1 MPKTDLTSSTN
12 RIVIGDVG
20 SGKTIVAFFIALGFL
35 HGLSFQQKEKIIS
48 AKTSP
53 LGELEGASPLLR
65 EAGGVSVPPLKG
77 VRGMSESSPLGGSGG
92 GSLETESGGVFPPLE
107 RGLGGVSS
115 LLGESGGVSV
125 SPYFPQVAMLA
136 PTEVLAFQHFQK
148 LLELKEKNSELLESI
163 QCLFLSGKQLYF
175 NQEKLTP
182 KKFEK
187 AFFKSQE
194 NQTNKYFFVGTQA
207 LLFRDYI
214 FPDMVLVDEQHRF
227 GVKQRAKLVK
237 KWNDLGIQTQISP
250 HFISFTAT
258 PIPRTLALTF
268 YRDLKPQFLQTLKSR
283 NPIKT
288 KILLENNLEIEL
300 IPKIQLELNKGRKI
314 YIICPKIEDK
324 EEAKED
330 DLWSTTKAKKFF
342 QKHFKDQILV
352 VHGKLAEK
360 KDLLK
365 DFKQSQ
371 QKNILISTTVIEVGV
386 DVEKASLIAILNSE
400 RFGLAALHQI
410 RGRVGRN
417 DFEENFCYLVVK
429 KEYQFSQRLRQLVA
443 SNDGFRIA
451 EKDLEL
457 RGSGDFLGK
466 EQSGYQNELDQL
478 LGLNPDLYYK
488 IQELVDNLDF
498 SNLDKNLPR
507 LAKYIEKNKG
517 EVWGE

>member
-1 MPKTDLTSSTN
+1 MLNKPNNDLNLTKTIN

-20 SGKTIVAFFIALGFL
+20 SGKTIVAFLIALSFL
-35 HGLSFQQKEKIIS
+35 DGMDFEYKKSV
-48 AKTSP
+48 
-53 LGELEGASPLLR
+53 LR
-65 EAGGVSVPPLKG
+65 ESFDLNLEKTEKNSTNNSSKNTLYEVQESNLKSVKTKK
-77 VRGMSESSPLGGSGG
+77 SSKITSKIKDDILNTQ
-92 GSLETESGGVFPPLE
+92 EKNQEI
-107 RGLGGVSS
+107 
-115 LLGESGGVSV
+115 LLTS
-125 SPYFPQVAMLA
+125 YLFPQVAMLA

-148 LLELKEKNSELLESI
+148 LLELKQKNQDLLNNV

-175 NQEKLTP
+175 NTEKLTA

-187 AFFKSQE
+187 AFLESLKNQE
-194 NQTNKYFFVGTQA
+194 NKFFFVGTQA

-214 FPDMVLVDEQHRF
+214 FPDMVLIDEQHRF
-227 GVKQRAKLVK
+227 GVSQRAKLVK
-237 KWNDLGIQTQISP
+237 KWADLGIQTQISP

-268 YRDLKPQFLQTLKSR
+268 YRDLKPHFLETLQDRK
-283 NPIKT
+283 PIKT

-300 IPKIQLELNKGRKI
+300 IPKIKEELQKNHKI

-324 EEAKED
+324 EEQEEN

-342 QKHFKDQILV
+342 EKHFKDEILV
-352 VHGKLAEK
+352 VHGKLSEK
-360 KDLLK
+360 KNLLN
-365 DFKQSQ
+365 DFKENKD
-371 QKNILISTTVIEVGV
+371 KNILISTTVVEVGV
-386 DVEKASLIAILNSE
+386 DVATASLIAILNSE

-429 KEYQFSQRLRQLVA
+429 KEFQFSQRLRQLVA
-443 SNDGFRIA
+443 SNDGFKIA

-466 EQSGYQNELDQL
+466 QQSGYQNELDKL

-488 IQELVDNLDF
+488 IQEMVDKLDF
-498 SNLDKNLPR
+498 EKLETELPR
-507 LAKYIEKNKG
+507 LKKYIEMNKTQ
-517 EVWGE
+517 VWGE